1 MNGVSA
7 LVVRDR
13 QNLGIKLQFPS
24 SNFEIRAKKEKGTFW
39 IPNSWSPLDLRLAL
53 NQRSAATR
61 ETRASSTGLA
71 TGKVMVSSITCW
83 RSLSLPSSSC
93 MAPAPSSMERELYR
107 QFASPSSGNFG
118 LLVILSLTFVDTFH
132 YVPE

>member
-61 ETRASSTGLA
+61 ETRFINWFGHRQGHGIEYHLLA
-71 TGKVMVSSITCW
+71 IALAAVIIVHGAGAFLYGAGAVSSVRITVFW
-83 RSLSLPSSSC
+83 
-93 MAPAPSSMERELYR
+93 
-107 QFASPSSGNFG
+107 
-118 LLVILSLTFVDTFH
+118 
-132 YVPE
+132 